1 MIEFIKNFIYEERSV
16 FFKMKKTD
24 RYPEVPFIAALC
36 AGIPLLFAYFIN
48 RIDVAM
54 PLALSAFIFLYLPAK
69 TTMVKKLVTILVCAF
84 GFSVAFLVGL
94 LTSFNPWIHA
104 VAIGVLVVIVHWINL
119 TYNRRPPGSFFFVM
133 IATMAGAVPFNL
145 QSIPEKMGF
154 MSIGITFVCLVG
166 LLYAF
171 FKQDNPADNVEPV
184 ELTQTQKSENVVDAL
199 LIGFFIFLSL
209 LIGKIFDFK
218 NSYWVAISCL
228 AVMQGFSIYHI
239 WQRGIYRLIGTFL
252 GVGFCWILL
261 QFLNTP
267 LQVILCIIVLQFIV
281 EVLIVRHYA
290 LAVIF
295 ITPLTILLGE
305 IGKESLDHVN
315 TLMYIRFIDISVG
328 CLIGVIGGFIIYNN
342 SVRNL
347 THKIVSKK

>member
-1 MIEFIKNFIYEERSV
+1 MIEFIKNFINEERSV

-24 RYPEVPFIAALC
+24 RYPEIPFIAAFC
-36 AGIPLLFAYFIN
+36 AGIPLLFAYFTN
-48 RIDVAM
+48 RIDMAM
-54 PLALSAFIFLYLPAK
+54 PLTLSAFIFLYLPAK
-69 TTMVKKLVTILVCAF
+69 TTVVNKLVTILVCAF

-94 LTSFNPWIHA
+94 LSSFNPWVHA

-119 TYNRRPPGSFFFVM
+119 TYNRRPPGSFFFIM

-145 QSIPEKMGF
+145 QTIPEKMGY
-154 MSIGITFVCLVG
+154 MSIGTIFICIVG
-166 LLYAF
+166 LLYAY
-171 FKQDNPADNVEPV
+171 FKQDNPSEKVENKITLV
-184 ELTQTQKSENVVDAL
+184 QKSENRVDAL
-199 LIGFFIFLSL
+199 LIGVFIFISMLV
-209 LIGKIFDFK
+209 GKLFNFH

-228 AVMQGFSIYHI
+228 AVMQGFSIFHI

-252 GVGFCWILL
+252 GVGLCWILL
-261 QFLNTP
+261 QFLNAP
-267 LQVILCIIVLQFIV
+267 LHVILCIIVLQFIV